1 MDYSA
6 LKNKLEK
13 KLSVLKKIEGVEG
26 TLVVDNQG
34 DTLYSD
40 LHAQD
45 DSLFGSMANI
55 ISNSSLKLLQYT
67 RQGTG
72 ERILVESSQGKALF
86 LSLKKAHLL
95 ILTNKKAS
103 IGRVMLTSKKLAL
116 KIQEMPEI
124 KSLKLTTAPKVEE
137 ISTAPVK
144 SEDAISSVDEKEL
157 ISSPPV
163 SVKESDIKEKTA
175 VPGGDDFTAS
185 QSKIE
190 SPVSDEEL
198 MEKEMVE
205 DKSIE
210 EYSNLV
216 ETSHKVP
223 VEKTSITDTPIQT
236 TEDKTIEAESKF
248 KEPEITEDASIEIE
262 EKEVVM
268 DIPVIKPPISFPEMP
283 DEVVIPLD
291 LEEKSE
297 LIIDI
302 YELILLAMSIGA
314 SKIMGVSPARG
325 MLKKSLPLD
334 QCPEL
339 LEDVD
344 VKSNSVLEFD
354 KIRKNLEKYP
364 LENRVE
370 NSINDLSILIS
381 AITDNYGRVMG
392 YDAFRGMIRVEFK
405 RIYESYGVAME
416 ELDIK
421 SKIHPELKELLIK

>member
-1 MDYSA
+1 MDYST

-13 KLSVLKKIEGVEG
+13 KLSVIKKIEGVEG

-34 DTLYSD
+34 NVLYSD

-67 RQGTG
+67 RQGSG

-95 ILTNKKAS
+95 ILTNKKAN
-103 IGRVMLTSKKLAL
+103 IGRLMLTSKKLAL

-124 KSLKLTTAPKVEE
+124 KSLESTATVKTEE
-137 ISTAPVK
+137 IHPIK
-144 SEDAISSVDEKEL
+144 FKKESEDAITSVIDEKEL
-157 ISSPPV
+157 VASSPAGFIE
-163 SVKESDIKEKTA
+163 KESDIVKEKAA
-175 VPGGDDFTAS
+175 VLGEDESTAS
-185 QSKIE
+185 KSEIE
-190 SPVSDEEL
+190 SSLSEDSV

-205 DKSIE
+205 DREDESIE
-210 EYSNLV
+210 EYSNVL
-216 ETSHKVP
+216 ETSDNGN
-223 VEKTSITDTPIQT
+223 ID
-236 TEDKTIEAESKF
+236 ESVIKD
-248 KEPEITEDASIEIE
+248 PSPLEITEDTPVEIE
-262 EKEVVM
+262 EKEAFM
-268 DIPVIKPPISFPEMP
+268 EIPVIKPPISFPELP
-283 DEVVIPLD
+283 DEIIIPLD
-291 LEEKSE
+291 LEEKSK

-302 YELILLAMSIGA
+302 YESILLAMSIGA

-339 LEDVD
+339 LEGVD

-370 NSINDLSILIS
+370 QSINDLSILIS
-381 AITDNYGRVMG
+381 AITNNYGRVMG

-405 RIYESYGVAME
+405 KIYISFGVAME

-421 SKIHPELKELLIK
+421 SKIHPELKELLVK

>member
-124 KSLKLTTAPKVEE
+124 KSLKLTTTPKVEE

-190 SPVSDEEL
+190 SPISDEEL

>member
-1 MDYSA
+1 MDYST

-13 KLSVLKKIEGVEG
+13 KLSVIKKIEGVEG

-34 DTLYSD
+34 NVLYSD

-67 RQGTG
+67 RQGSG

-95 ILTNKKAS
+95 ILTNKKAN
-103 IGRVMLTSKKLAL
+103 IGRLMLTSKKLAL

-124 KSLKLTTAPKVEE
+124 KSLESTATVKTEE
-137 ISTAPVK
+137 IHPIK
-144 SEDAISSVDEKEL
+144 FKKESEDAITSVIDEKEL
-157 ISSPPV
+157 VASSPAGFIE
-163 SVKESDIKEKTA
+163 KESDIVKEKAA
-175 VPGGDDFTAS
+175 VLGEDESTAS
-185 QSKIE
+185 KSEIE
-190 SPVSDEEL
+190 SSLSEDSV

-205 DKSIE
+205 DREDESIE
-210 EYSNLV
+210 EYSNVL
-216 ETSHKVP
+216 ETSDNGN
-223 VEKTSITDTPIQT
+223 ID
-236 TEDKTIEAESKF
+236 ESVIKD
-248 KEPEITEDASIEIE
+248 PSPLEITEDTPVEIE
-262 EKEVVM
+262 EKEAFM
-268 DIPVIKPPISFPEMP
+268 EIPVIKPPISFPELP
-283 DEVVIPLD
+283 DEIIIPLD
-291 LEEKSE
+291 LEEKSK

-302 YELILLAMSIGA
+302 YESILLAMSIGA

-339 LEDVD
+339 LEGVD

-370 NSINDLSILIS
+370 QSINDLSILIS
-381 AITDNYGRVMG
+381 AITNNYGRVMG

-405 RIYESYGVAME
+405 KIYISFGVAME

-421 SKIHPELKELLIK
+421 SKIHPELKELLLNK